1 MKVSKFRLHGH
12 FVSLSRRLCCACY
25 QMSFKNDDAKTGK
38 IKRRRKG
45 RPMSDSLET
54 LPSSYGRVGLEM
66 LPSSYGLECQKAYS
80 AVLSVFF
87 VLGCLA
93 GL

>member
-1 MKVSKFRLHGH
+1 MKVFKFRLHGH

-45 RPMSDSLET
+45 RPMSDSLKT
-54 LPSSYGRVGLEM
+54 LSSSYGRYSLET
-66 LPSSYGLECQKAYS
+66 
-80 AVLSVFF
+80 F
-87 VLGCLA
+87 
-93 GL
+93 